1 MIKDSFLCFYNDFIA
16 DTSSPV
22 HAAMLTEGASCQETS
37 CSDLYINRNIARAA
51 LTAVW
56 RYRLFLEAGRRVPAC
71 DSHSCCGVG
80 RVMPVCDF
88 HSCCEEGRGVHA
100 CDSLSVWNSRACGG
114 RHGWIAREVVVHP
127 VCLHEPEAA
136 GFSHERFILSESESA
151 RPTSQGLP
159 GSICRRCSLCVAVRL
174 SPCRSRPCI

>member
-1 MIKDSFLCFYNDFIA
+1 
-16 DTSSPV
+16 
-22 HAAMLTEGASCQETS
+22 MLTEGASCQETS
-37 CSDLYINRNIARAA
+37 GSDLYINRNIARAA

-56 RYRLFLEAGRRVPAC
+56 RYRLFLEAGI
-71 DSHSCCGVG
+71 
-80 RVMPVCDF
+80 VMPVCDSC
-88 HSCCEEGRGVHA
+88 SCCGEGRRVDV

>member
-56 RYRLFLEAGRRVPAC
+56 RYRLLFEAGRRVAAC
-71 DSHSCCGVG
+71 DSRSCCGMGIGV
-80 RVMPVCDF
+80 PV
-88 HSCCEEGRGVHA
+88 
-100 CDSLSVWNSRACGG
+100 CDSLSVLNCRACWG
-114 RHGWIAREVVVHP
+114 RHGWIACEVVAHP

-136 GFSHERFILSESESA
+136 GLSHERFILSESESA